1 MRIKIQLSQ
10 SAIALI
16 DYIKSLVLIEEK
28 DNITNGEA
36 VERAIVGITDE
47 ELTKLDYAMLSA
59 AEPELLSE
67 YVHMNGFVDS
77 DMVTTLNLS
86 PETIVRV
93 NKSQN
98 VIKQSMQLNRVKK
111 SYAIKL
117 IIIAYLLDKK
127 GVLADYYLR

>member
-10 SAIALI
+10 SAVTLI
-16 DYIKSLVLIEEK
+16 DQIKSLVLIEEN

-36 VERAIVGITDE
+36 VERAFLGITDE

-67 YVHMNGFVDS
+67 YVPMKGFVDS

-86 PETIVRV
+86 PETIVKINRA
-93 NKSQN
+93 QN

-127 GVLADYYLR
+127 GVLADYLR

>member
-16 DYIKSLVLIEEK
+16 DYIESVVLIEENE
-28 DNITNGEA
+28 NITNGEA
-36 VERAIVGITDE
+36 VERAFLGITDE
-47 ELTKLDYAMLSA
+47 ELTKLDYRMLSA
-59 AEPELLSE
+59 AEPELLRE

-77 DMVTTLNLS
+77 NIVTTLNLS

-98 VIKQSMQLNRVKK
+98 VIKQCMQLNRVKK

-127 GVLADYYLR
+127 GVLADYLR